1 MNAFHAEFLF
11 DSRDDADYPN
21 EGTYLK
27 TYYEVG
33 SKQLGSDVSYTKL
46 FAQFTPS
53 VTISRL
59 HTLIPSVAL
68 GVADKTMLQFQY
80 FSLGSI
86 SSFYGLNEYEKR
98 GRQMVQG
105 SMTYQVKIPYI
116 QLFPTYFSVRYD
128 LGATWL
134 EPEQIK
140 FSAFVHGIGAQFGF
154 KTPIGLV
161 RFGIG
166 ENFAFADDEKK
177 PLLLNKPRFYFSIG
191 AKL

>member
-1 MNAFHAEFLF
+1 
-11 DSRDDADYPN
+11 
-21 EGTYLK
+21 
-27 TYYEVG
+27 
-33 SKQLGSDVSYTKL
+33 
-46 FAQFTPS
+46 
-53 VTISRL
+53 
-59 HTLIPSVAL
+59 
-68 GVADKTMLQFQY
+68 
-80 FSLGSI
+80 
-86 SSFYGLNEYEKR
+86 
-98 GRQMVQG
+98 MVQG

-166 ENFAFADDEKK
+166 ENFAFADDDKK